1 MNNTNNY
8 TNIPPDRILPDG
20 ITARHC
26 EGSGSV
32 PRQSSKIEQ
41 GMWFLGF
48 LPSAV
53 LVRGLL
59 RHCRF
64 PRNDAGQSTRTRR
77 LAPLHNCAQRHKSF
91 AFSLVEMLMALLVAS
106 LLLAALAPVM
116 TKKFSENVS
125 IFGTAGGSGR
135 APAMFK
141 CWDYDSPELQLAD
154 DGSGY
159 KVLPDDFPVEDA
171 WVANFIIASGGGG
184 GAGATNSA
192 IVNDSYAEPA
202 DNKNGIKI
210 ELNMDE
216 FEIETMTGGGGGAGG
231 GAAEYSGAICS
242 GSPSASKCECMG
254 TFFDS
259 KNNVCVSNNQGT
271 ATFDGAKTKCTALN
285 TSIGGTWQP
294 PSYGQLGNWSQ
305 DPDGTGTIYSKV
317 GVTSGQTVWSGEKG
331 TYSTN
336 ESVTRYKTI
345 YYITCCNYGQQ
356 YSENSC
362 THRHDMGCYASPDAA
377 VNACP
382 SNWGYRSWAQG
393 TGYLTMQACNTSSSY
408 CGTRGCTSYT
418 TTASVAHDTYRYYTL
433 SGTSWNASGDSSSS
447 SSSST
452 SRQAY
457 CVYSGSED
465 INGEKFYS
473 LSGGGGSSAPS
484 IVNNSFDSNAKK
496 RLKDAIKNNIGGYI
510 VLDVGNGGQGGSGA
524 SSKGSKASNGTNGGD
539 SCIVIQDSGHHPK
552 FKLCVKGGNGGGGAD
567 ASIANASTN
576 GYGRK
581 GEKVSKENGCY
592 TYDYTVS
599 DNNRIEFNCTNDGK
613 EAGDGGASTNNP
625 TTGGLGGASV
635 LNDATVSNSG
645 KDGVTPNSTS
655 NPGAGGGGGT
665 AVKSG
670 AGSSATFGFGAGG
683 DGAKGYIKLNF
694 KRKFEAAGGGGGGAG
709 YVAHIRNISVGKS
722 ATCKI
727 KVGFGG
733 IGGNGAGS
741 TTPAIKGGDG
751 GDSSISCSNAANVT
765 YRIIGGKGGEIGTSA
780 SVGSGSTSVGG
791 IGGEAGS
798 YDDVG
803 NLFTR
808 LFSQGN
814 FTGYKGLEGKQGGS
828 GEASNYKE
836 GVRSAGGRG
845 GTSGTG
851 EKGKCGGL
859 YNEANVC
866 TSVTVDE
873 NNDISEPNQNAL
885 DGLGFGSGEINPPTK
900 DSIVEATPKFGKAG
914 AGGGGGAWYMGKDPG
929 KGGDGLGGYVCIYW
943 DKLE

>member
-1 MNNTNNY
+1 MSNTNDY
-8 TNIPPDRILPDG
+8 TKAVAAFLLPER
-20 ITARHC
+20 A
-26 EGSGSV
+26 
-32 PRQSSKIEQ
+32 
-41 GMWFLGF
+41 
-48 LPSAV
+48 
-53 LVRGLL
+53 
-59 RHCRF
+59 
-64 PRNDAGQSTRTRR
+64 
-77 LAPLHNCAQRHKSF
+77 

-106 LLLAALAPVM
+106 LLLAALAPVV
-116 TKKFSENVS
+116 TKKFNENVS
-125 IFGTAGGSGR
+125 IFGAGGGGGR

-171 WVANFIIASGGGG
+171 WIANFIIASGGGG

-192 IVNDSYAEPA
+192 TVSDSYTEPL

-210 ELNMDE
+210 EFNMDE

-231 GAAEYSGAICS
+231 GAAEYSGAICT
-242 GSPSASKCECMG
+242 GSPSEAKCECMG

-259 KNNVCVSNNQGT
+259 KNNVCISNNQGT
-271 ATFDGAKTKCTALN
+271 ADFNGAKTKCTALN
-285 TSIGGTWQP
+285 TSIGGTWTP

-305 DPDGTGTIYSKV
+305 NPDGTGTIYSKL
-317 GVTSGQTVWSGEKG
+317 GITSGQSVWSNDTGSYCASNG
-331 TYSTN
+331 TCYRVWTPCCCTDGQNHSCSAVNVHIGGCYSTAAASQKACTN
-336 ESVTRYKTI
+336 KG
-345 YYITCCNYGQQ
+345 YG
-356 YSENSC
+356 YWTTDYC
-362 THRHDMGCYASPDAA
+362 DAS
-377 VNACP
+377 
-382 SNWGYRSWAQG
+382 S
-393 TGYLTMQACNTSSSY
+393 TSSSCTNSHARISCSGSY
-408 CGTRGCTSYT
+408 GTAVSCCKSNRT
-418 TTASVAHDTYRYYTL
+418 TYRYYTL
-433 SGTSWNASGDSSSS
+433 SGTSWNASSDNSSST
-447 SSSST
+447 SSST
-452 SRQAY
+452 SRQVY
-457 CVYSGSED
+457 CVYNGTEN

-473 LSGGGGSSAPS
+473 LSGGGGSSSPS
-484 IVNNSFDSNAKK
+484 ITDDSFDINAKK

-510 VLDVGNGGQGGSGA
+510 ILDVGNGGQGGNGA
-524 SSKGSKASNGTNGGD
+524 PSKGGKALNGGD
-539 SCIVIQDSGHHPK
+539 GGESCIIIQDSGHHPK
-552 FKLCVKGGNGGGGAD
+552 FKLCVKGGKGGGGAD
-567 ASIANASTN
+567 ASIANASSN

-581 GEKVSKENGCY
+581 GEKVSKENSCY

-599 DNNRIEFNCTNDGK
+599 DNNRIDFNCTNDGK
-613 EAGDGGASTNNP
+613 EAGNGGASTNNP
-625 TTGGLGGASV
+625 TTGGLGGASI
-635 LNDATVSNSG
+635 LNDSQVSNSG
-645 KDGVTPNSTS
+645 KDGVTPNSIS

-670 AGSSATFGFGAGG
+670 SGSSATFGFGAGG

-741 TTPAIKGGDG
+741 STPAIKGGDG

-765 YRIIGGKGGEIGTSA
+765 YRIIGGKGGEVGTSA
-780 SVGSGSTSVGG
+780 SVGSGSSSVGG
-791 IGGEAGS
+791 IGGEAGG

-803 NLFTR
+803 NIFTR

-873 NNDISEPNQNAL
+873 NNNISEPSQDMLN
-885 DGLGFGSGEINPPTK
+885 GLGFGSGEINPPTK
-900 DSIVEATPKFGKAG
+900 DSIVEATPKYGKAG
-914 AGGGGGAWYMGKDPG
+914 AGGGGGAWYIGKDPG

>member
-1 MNNTNNY
+1 MSNTNDY
-8 TNIPPDRILPDG
+8 TKAVAAFLLPER
-20 ITARHC
+20 A
-26 EGSGSV
+26 
-32 PRQSSKIEQ
+32 
-41 GMWFLGF
+41 
-48 LPSAV
+48 
-53 LVRGLL
+53 
-59 RHCRF
+59 
-64 PRNDAGQSTRTRR
+64 
-77 LAPLHNCAQRHKSF
+77 

-106 LLLAALAPVM
+106 LLLAALAPVV
-116 TKKFSENVS
+116 TKKFNENVS
-125 IFGTAGGSGR
+125 IFGAGGGGGR

-171 WVANFIIASGGGG
+171 WIANFIIASGGGG

-192 IVNDSYAEPA
+192 TVSDSYTEPL

-210 ELNMDE
+210 EFNMDE

-231 GAAEYSGAICS
+231 GAAEYSGAICT
-242 GSPSASKCECMG
+242 GSPSEAKCECMG

-259 KNNVCVSNNQGT
+259 KNNVCISNNQGI
-271 ATFDGAKTKCTALN
+271 ADFNGAKTKCTALN
-285 TSIGGTWQP
+285 TSVGGTWTP

-305 DPDGTGTIYSKV
+305 NPDGTGTIYSKV
-317 GVTSGQTVWSGEKG
+317 GVTSGQSVWSKDTGSYCASTG
-331 TYSTN
+331 T
-336 ESVTRYKTI
+336 VTRYACKYRFCGGCGTSGNVPQMKKWYI
-345 YYITCCNYGQQ
+345 CAGNNNSSYPTCNCPPTCTETVTNGVNYTGAETASSCVANSDYYGYKRC
-356 YSENSC
+356 NSC
-362 THRHDMGCYASPDAA
+362 GPYQTT
-377 VNACP
+377 AC
-382 SNWGYRSWAQG
+382 
-393 TGYLTMQACNTSSSY
+393 TSSP
-408 CGTRGCTSYT
+408 T
-418 TTASVAHDTYRYYTL
+418 TYRYYTL
-433 SGTSWNASGDSSSS
+433 SGTSWNASSDNSSST
-447 SSSST
+447 SSST
-452 SRQAY
+452 SRQVY
-457 CVYSGSED
+457 CVYNGTEN

-473 LSGGGGSSAPS
+473 LSGGGGSSSPS
-484 IVNNSFDSNAKK
+484 ITDDSFDINAKK

-524 SSKGSKASNGTNGGD
+524 PSKGGKALNGGD
-539 SCIVIQDSGHHPK
+539 GGESCIVIQDSGHHPK
-552 FKLCVKGGNGGGGAD
+552 FKLCVKGGKGGGGAD
-567 ASIANASTN
+567 ASIANASSN

-581 GEKVSKENGCY
+581 GEKVSKENSCY

-599 DNNRIEFNCTNDGK
+599 DNNRIDFNCTNDGK
-613 EAGDGGASTNNP
+613 EAGNGGASTNNP
-625 TTGGLGGASV
+625 TTGGLGGASI
-635 LNDATVSNSG
+635 LNDSQVSNSG

-670 AGSSATFGFGAGG
+670 SGSSATFGFGAGG

-741 TTPAIKGGDG
+741 STPAIKGGDG
-751 GDSSISCSNAANVT
+751 GDSSISCSNAANIT
-765 YRIIGGKGGEIGTSA
+765 YRIIGGKGGEVGTSA
-780 SVGSGSTSVGG
+780 SVGSGSSSVGG
-791 IGGEAGS
+791 IGGEAGG

-803 NLFTR
+803 NIFTR

-873 NNDISEPNQNAL
+873 NNNISEPSQDMLN
-885 DGLGFGSGEINPPTK
+885 GLGFGSGEINPPTK

-914 AGGGGGAWYMGKDPG
+914 AGGGGGAWYIGKDPG

>member
-1 MNNTNNY
+1 MSNTNDY
-8 TNIPPDRILPDG
+8 TKAIAAFLLPER
-20 ITARHC
+20 A
-26 EGSGSV
+26 
-32 PRQSSKIEQ
+32 
-41 GMWFLGF
+41 
-48 LPSAV
+48 
-53 LVRGLL
+53 
-59 RHCRF
+59 
-64 PRNDAGQSTRTRR
+64 
-77 LAPLHNCAQRHKSF
+77 

-106 LLLAALAPVM
+106 LLLAALAPVV
-116 TKKFSENVS
+116 TKKFNENVS
-125 IFGTAGGSGR
+125 IFGAGGGSGR

-159 KVLPDDFPVEDA
+159 KVLPEDFPVEDA
-171 WVANFIIASGGGG
+171 WIANFIIASGGGG

-192 IVNDSYAEPA
+192 TVSDSYTEPL

-210 ELNMDE
+210 EFNMDE

-231 GAAEYSGAICS
+231 GAAEYSRLICT
-242 GSPSASKCECMG
+242 GSPSLDKCECMG
-254 TFFDS
+254 GVYDDAN
-259 KNNVCVSNNQGT
+259 KVCVSANQGT
-271 ATFDGAKTKCTALN
+271 SDFNGAKTKCTALN
-285 TSIGGTWQP
+285 TSIGGTWTP
-294 PSYGQLGNWSQ
+294 PTYSQLGNWNKDNSAF
-305 DPDGTGTIYSKV
+305 YSTL
-317 GVTSGQTVWSGEKG
+317 GITSGQSIWSNETGSYCAASTPYYTAYIEACYNSDRSMAFVVGCSSSCSDPLCDTYCKQRGYAYGMHAKGNYSCGKTSTSGGQVYCQNYGYCKVSWSGSNCS
-331 TYSTN
+331 STA
-336 ESVTRYKTI
+336 T
-345 YYITCCNYGQQ
+345 
-356 YSENSC
+356 
-362 THRHDMGCYASPDAA
+362 
-377 VNACP
+377 
-382 SNWGYRSWAQG
+382 
-393 TGYLTMQACNTSSSY
+393 
-408 CGTRGCTSYT
+408 
-418 TTASVAHDTYRYYTL
+418 TYRFYTL
-433 SGTSWNASGDSSSS
+433 SDTSWNASGDSSSS

-452 SRQAY
+452 SRQVY
-457 CVYSGSED
+457 CVYNGTEN

-473 LSGGGGSSAPS
+473 LSGGGGSSSPS
-484 IVNNSFDSNAKK
+484 ITDDSFDINAKK

-510 VLDVGNGGQGGSGA
+510 ILDVGNGGQGGNGA
-524 SSKGSKASNGTNGGD
+524 PFKGGKASNGNDGED
-539 SCIVIQDSGHHPK
+539 SCIIIQDSVHHPK
-552 FKLCVKGGNGGGGAD
+552 FKLCVKGGKGGGGAD
-567 ASIANASTN
+567 ASIANASSN

-581 GEKVSKENGCY
+581 GEKVSKENSCY

-599 DNNRIEFNCTNDGK
+599 DNNRIDFNCTNDGK
-613 EAGDGGASTNNP
+613 EAGNGGASTNNP
-625 TTGGLGGASV
+625 TTGGLGGASI
-635 LNDATVSNSG
+635 LNDSQVSNSG

-655 NPGAGGGGGT
+655 NPGAGGGT

-670 AGSSATFGFGAGG
+670 SGSSATFGFGAGG

-765 YRIIGGKGGEIGTSA
+765 YRIIGGKGGEVGTSA

>member
-1 MNNTNNY
+1 MSNTNDY
-8 TNIPPDRILPDG
+8 TKAVAAFLLPER
-20 ITARHC
+20 A
-26 EGSGSV
+26 
-32 PRQSSKIEQ
+32 
-41 GMWFLGF
+41 
-48 LPSAV
+48 
-53 LVRGLL
+53 
-59 RHCRF
+59 
-64 PRNDAGQSTRTRR
+64 
-77 LAPLHNCAQRHKSF
+77 

-106 LLLAALAPVM
+106 LLLAALAPVV
-116 TKKFSENVS
+116 TKKFNENVS
-125 IFGTAGGSGR
+125 IFGAGGGSGR

-159 KVLPDDFPVEDA
+159 KVLPEDFPVEDA
-171 WVANFIIASGGGG
+171 WIANFIIASGGGG

-192 IVNDSYAEPA
+192 TVSDSYTEPL

-210 ELNMDE
+210 EFNMDE

-231 GAAEYSGAICS
+231 GAAEYSGAICT
-242 GSPSASKCECMG
+242 GSPSEAKCECMG

-285 TSIGGTWQP
+285 TSIGGTWTP
-294 PSYGQLGNWSQ
+294 PTVSQMRNWNQ
-305 DPDGTGTIYSKV
+305 NPDGTGTIYLKL
-317 GVTSGQTVWSGEKG
+317 GITSGQSVWSNASSGVCIKEEWGWTRSYIASCCLGGNASSGCQWKG
-331 TYSTN
+331 CYPTSQQAQSIYCSSGYSP
-336 ESVTRYKTI
+336 VTWSNGIMYSSNSECLASCQTD
-345 YYITCCNYGQQ
+345 YSGGVGCNYAYGCM
-356 YSENSC
+356 ENAK
-362 THRHDMGCYASPDAA
+362 GYCYHQLDGATWRQADE
-377 VNACP
+377 
-382 SNWGYRSWAQG
+382 SNG
-393 TGYLTMQACNTSSSY
+393 T
-408 CGTRGCTSYT
+408 
-418 TTASVAHDTYRYYTL
+418 
-433 SGTSWNASGDSSSS
+433 
-447 SSSST
+447 T
-452 SRQAY
+452 SRQVY

-524 SSKGSKASNGTNGGD
+524 SSKGGKALNGGD
-539 SCIVIQDSGHHPK
+539 GGESCIVIQDSGHHPK
-552 FKLCVKGGNGGGGAD
+552 FKLCIKGGKGGGGAD
-567 ASIANASTN
+567 ASIANASSN
-576 GYGRK
+576 GYGRR
-581 GEKVSKENGCY
+581 GEKVSKENSCY

-599 DNNRIEFNCTNDGK
+599 DNNRIDFNCTNDGK
-613 EAGDGGASTNNP
+613 EAGNGGASTNNP
-625 TTGGLGGASV
+625 TTGGLGGASI
-635 LNDATVSNSG
+635 LNDSQVSNSG

-670 AGSSATFGFGAGG
+670 SGSSATFGFGAGG

-741 TTPAIKGGDG
+741 STPAIKGGDG

-765 YRIIGGKGGEIGTSA
+765 YRIIGGKGGEVGTSA
-780 SVGSGSTSVGG
+780 SVGSGSSSVGG
-791 IGGEAGS
+791 IGGEAGG

-803 NLFTR
+803 NIFTR

-828 GEASNYKE
+828 GEMSNYKE

-873 NNDISEPNQNAL
+873 NNNISEPSQDMLN
-885 DGLGFGSGEINPPTK
+885 GLGFGSGEINPPTK

-914 AGGGGGAWYMGKDPG
+914 AGGGGGAWYIGKDPG